1 MMFVGGPSFLTT
13 KERKTACE
21 SQGNPSAAGMPPLLT
36 TTEGGE
42 RRMVRRVVI
51 PDGQEKKDQLR
62 FKSKSF
68 GGRNAAAPNDYR
80 GR

>member
-1 MMFVGGPSFLTT
+1 
-13 KERKTACE
+13 
-21 SQGNPSAAGMPPLLT
+21 MPPLLT